1 MAAPDMTAMRVGQVN
16 GSGDAKSMFLISWSG
31 EVLTAFEEANVMLN
45 RHTVRTISEGKSAK
59 FPATWK
65 VDASYHT
72 PGTMIVGQASNV
84 AERTIAI
91 DDLLV
96 APVFI
101 PSIDE
106 AMNHFDYRSIYS
118 TECGR
123 ALAKQWDKNALQVA
137 VLAARASAT
146 ITGGNGGSS
155 LTHAD
160 YDTVSATILAGVWS
174 AAQAM
179 DEKDVPE
186 KDRFAIFRPAQYYLL
201 AQNTTILNRDY
212 GVTNGS
218 HDKGGKLMVND
229 IEIVK
234 SNHLPSTNVASGPSA
249 YQGDFT
255 NTFGLIMHKQA
266 VGTVKLMDLMTESD
280 YLVTHQG
287 TLIVSKY
294 AIGHG
299 ITRPECAVE
308 LKVA

>member
-1 MAAPDMTAMRVGQVN
+1 MAAPDMTSVRIGQVN
-16 GSGDAKSMFLISWSG
+16 GGGDAKAMFLITWSG
-31 EVLTAFEEANVMLN
+31 EVLTAFEEANVMLS

-84 AERTIAI
+84 NERTIAI

-101 PSIDE
+101 PNLDE

-123 ALAKQWDKNALQVA
+123 ALAKAWDVNVLQVA

-146 ITGGNGGSS
+146 VSGGNGGSA
-155 LTHAD
+155 LTNANFAS
-160 YDTVSATILAGVWS
+160 VSADILAGVWNAS
-174 AAQAM
+174 QAM
-179 DEKDVPE
+179 DEKDVPDM
-186 KDRFAIFRPAQYYLL
+186 DRFAVFKPAQYYLL

-212 GVTNGS
+212 GVTGAS
-218 HDKGGKLMVND
+218 YDKGGKLMVNNV
-229 IEIVK
+229 EIVK
-234 SNHLPSTNVASGPSA
+234 SNHLPSANIQSGS
-249 YQGDFT
+249 YQGNFT
-255 NTFGLIMHKQA
+255 NTRGVVMQKQA
-266 VGTVKLMDLMTESD
+266 VGTVKLLDLATESD

-299 ITRPECAVE
+299 ITRPECSVE
-308 LKVA
+308 MKIA